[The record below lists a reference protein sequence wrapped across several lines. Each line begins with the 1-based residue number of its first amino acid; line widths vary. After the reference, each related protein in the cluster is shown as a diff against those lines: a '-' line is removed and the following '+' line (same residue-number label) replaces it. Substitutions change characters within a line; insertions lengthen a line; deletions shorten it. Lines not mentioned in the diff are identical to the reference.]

1 MGDPLDER
9 LEARAQL
16 ILALLADR
24 SRRLGQKRILRSPE
38 FRKNLDRLYTAIRD
52 TQRLRNAGLLE
63 SDQEDMLRRLLL
75 FADEPTTLNSDAL
88 GLLLEGVDQMLVE
101 AGDEQLVESML
112 EIEYERDRYEGGGP
126 VPTWSTVHGEERP
139 TDLQDAKARLST
151 LLRARHALYTLRR
164 AREGTR
170 ATRLVWLGPILLL
183 LVLAFIVLASW
194 VGVDTSWKDG
204 ALAAVAGAAGATLAA
219 GRKVRDAL
227 PRMGDLRTFWYAFVL
242 QLAVG
247 AVAGVVLWGV
257 LESGFVEFGAN
268 GEEWAVVATLAF
280 AGGFSEPFLLKTVER
295 VTGAGDEG
303 REA

>member
-1 MGDPLDER
+1 VSDPLDER
-9 LEARAQL
+9 LDARAQL
-16 ILALLADR
+16 LLTLLADR
-24 SRRLGQKRILRSPE
+24 SIRRARNLRSPE

-52 TQRLRNAGLLE
+52 TQRLRHAGLLE
-63 SDQEDMLRRLLL
+63 REQEDMLRRLLL

-88 GLLLEGVDQMLVE
+88 GLLLEGVDQLLVE
-101 AGDEQLVESML
+101 AGDEQLIEALL

-126 VPTWSTVHGEERP
+126 IPTWSTIHGEERP
-139 TDLQDAKARLST
+139 TDIEDAKRRLST

-183 LVLAFIVLASW
+183 LVVAFIVLASW
-194 VGVDTSWKDG
+194 VGDDTSWKEG

-219 GRKVRDAL
+219 GRKVREAL

-247 AVAGVVLWGV
+247 AVAGVVLWAV
-257 LESGFVEFGAN
+257 LESGFVEFGVS
-268 GEEWAVVATLAF
+268 GEGWAVVATLAF

-295 VTGAGDEG
+295 ITGASEEEQ
-303 REA
+303 RA